1 MKNKIIL
8 LMLLSIITA
17 FSYQESYE
25 VLAHFEEIDVT
36 YDACDPLFYNMGND
50 GINERWYN
58 ILPNSN
64 LNPTYHYYNTN
75 EISTQT
81 IKYYIS
87 DYEYNPFEPT
97 QDSLWNWNTELY
109 KALNG
114 ELPWDELE
122 NDENSEIDKYDF
134 EIDDIPSIA
143 NTVKEKFEE
152 SMKKWNNVYI
162 YCIDNNG
169 LLTKKRLI
177 NIIEG
182 TSQDYNLIVAPLNSI
197 AYKNTYPALGIP
209 NAYIATIDSGNCVPS
224 FIEYE
229 HRHHNEYVIRVD
241 VLNVY
246 RFREDAYL
254 RTGAH
259 EIGHMF
265 GLDDTEKCG
274 ATNIVHHEE
283 TLMGWG
289 SQRQTNIT
297 YKDIAGAM
305 ITMGFH
311 TANDHKWMYTED
323 SNIIDPETGNIIIN
337 DGYKLICSICN
348 GVKYS
353 TSIPNGSVEYLSCG
367 SNHSLSSGHMM
378 AVASYGTKDYYKCKY
393 CRYVAPFELNAEQT
407 YGYREY
413 INGNTTQHY
422 AHSNNGLTYKIL
434 EDHFSDY
441 ESNIYERFQPSDL
454 QYSTKHIVNCGC
466 NEVEIVKFHVY
477 TDADVN
483 DGNST
488 TTCID
493 CKAVISNSGPGI
505 VGPLSND
512 IWQVTDNGSYKL
524 TNGIIILVE
533 EDIDAYKK
541 GTLVFNDANSEIM

>member
-1 MKNKIIL
+1 M
-8 LMLLSIITA
+8 
-17 FSYQESYE
+17 
-25 VLAHFEEIDVT
+25 
-36 YDACDPLFYNMGND
+36 
-50 GINERWYN
+50 
-58 ILPNSN
+58 
-64 LNPTYHYYNTN
+64 
-75 EISTQT
+75 
-81 IKYYIS
+81 
-87 DYEYNPFEPT
+87 
-97 QDSLWNWNTELY
+97 
-109 KALNG
+109 
-114 ELPWDELE
+114 
-122 NDENSEIDKYDF
+122 
-134 EIDDIPSIA
+134 
-143 NTVKEKFEE
+143 
-152 SMKKWNNVYI
+152 
-162 YCIDNNG
+162 
-169 LLTKKRLI
+169 
-177 NIIEG
+177 
-182 TSQDYNLIVAPLNSI
+182 
-197 AYKNTYPALGIP
+197 
-209 NAYIATIDSGNCVPS
+209 
-224 FIEYE
+224 
-229 HRHHNEYVIRVD
+229 HRHHTKYVINVST
-241 VLNVY
+241 LNVY
-246 RFREDAYL
+246 NSRNSTYH

-259 EIGHMF
+259 ELGHIL
-265 GLDDTEKCG
+265 GLADNEFCIDE
-274 ATNIVHHEE
+274 VPFHHEE
-283 TLMGWG
+283 TIMGWG
-289 SQRQTNIT
+289 SPRQTNIT

-323 SNIIDPETGNIIIN
+323 SNIIDPETGNIIAN

-393 CRYVAPFELNAEQT
+393 CRYVAPFGLNAEQS
-407 YGYREY
+407 YGIREY
-413 INGNTTQHY
+413 ISGNSTQHY

-441 ESNIYERFQPSDL
+441 KSNKYEPYSLSDSR
-454 QYSTKHIVNCGC
+454 YSTKHIVKCGC
-466 NEVEIVKFHVY
+466 EEVEIVKFHVY

-483 DGNST
+483 DGNRT

-541 GTLVFNDANSEIM
+541 GTLVFKDANNEIM